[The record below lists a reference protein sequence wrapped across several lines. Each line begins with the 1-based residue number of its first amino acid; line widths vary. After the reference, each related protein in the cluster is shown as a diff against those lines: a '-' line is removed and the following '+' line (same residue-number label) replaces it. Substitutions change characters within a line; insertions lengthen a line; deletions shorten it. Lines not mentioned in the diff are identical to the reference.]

1 MPLRHRTAYASA
13 KRYAYLR
20 PPHALAPLPLT
31 LDAPSRLSATAGVP
45 VATVSQMAD
54 AAGWTSDLETGAYV
68 PVATEAPGGKV
79 DLMAQLKTLTDYVAH
94 VEKELK

>member
-1 MPLRHRTAYASA
+1 MPSLHSLLRSMLAS
-13 KRYAYLR
+13 R
-20 PPHALAPLPLT
+20 H
-31 LDAPSRLSATAGVP
+31 AGVP

-68 PVATEAPGGKV
+68 PVATEAQGGKV

>member
-1 MPLRHRTAYASA
+1 M
-13 KRYAYLR
+13 
-20 PPHALAPLPLT
+20 LPLASPT
-31 LDAPSRLSATAGVP
+31 TAGVP